1 MKVLANDNGNFILKG
16 QHSCWIT
23 PDVGVYDL
31 YIKVIEG
38 KIRVNH
44 GCYTPDGGTWLDSP
58 DRNRIAHYN
67 LYEKREY
74 KLCLDIRTRFE
85 KKDIIDIVNIQFFK
99 EAVFEYAIVKQ
110 NVQ

>member
-1 MKVLANDNGNFILKG
+1 MKNDNGYFILKG
-16 QHSCWIT
+16 QHSCRIT

-31 YIKVIEG
+31 YVKVIEG

-58 DRNRIAHYN
+58 GGNRIAHYN

-74 KLCLDIRTRFE
+74 KLRLDI
-85 KKDIIDIVNIQFFK
+85 
-99 EAVFEYAIVKQ
+99 
-110 NVQ
+110 